1 MTSTVKF
8 FERDF
13 AGTLFPLKT
22 NLLLIKKHS
31 PEISD
36 YIYQNILSHDHP
48 ADSFLPQQRVYA
60 TKPRGALRRTAKLD
74 PVAEYFLYDVV
85 YRNRG
90 VFRPEVSEF
99 RRSFGYRFENG
110 QHIPVHAAYSQY
122 KKELGECS
130 AKYDHNIQFDVASYF
145 NSMYHH
151 DIAHWFEAKENVNA
165 IDSKALAQFFR
176 EINSGRSIDF
186 MPHGIYPAK
195 MIGNEFLK
203 LVDLY
208 GPLKS
213 HKIVRFMDDIS
224 LFDDD
229 FDVLMADF
237 QVIQRLLGQF
247 ALNINP
253 SKTAFNHSV
262 GGVKETLSEIRES
275 LKEIITEYKEVPTA
289 SGVAVEEMDIEIKNS
304 LGDDQVN
311 ALLGLLQNESLE
323 ESDAD
328 RILSFLRMHSDSLLE
343 YLPILFRR
351 FPNLIKHI
359 HSVCSEV
366 SDKAE
371 LSKVILDYLNESDD
385 YLEYQLFWVGAIVE
399 DHLLGHGCYGDIL
412 LRLFELTSSLTIAR
426 AKVLEIPVQ
435 DFGLRE
441 IRGEYLKTGQ
451 SDWLSWSSAIGSQSL
466 KSAERNHA
474 LSYFAK
480 ASAMNFLISEAV
492 KKCTQSRR

>member
-1 MTSTVKF
+1 MTSAVSF

-13 AGTLFPLKT
+13 SGTLFPLKT
-22 NLLLIKKHS
+22 NLLLVQKHS
-31 PEISD
+31 AEISD
-36 YIYQNILSHDHP
+36 YIYQRVLNDAHPEDNFLS
-48 ADSFLPQQRVYA
+48 QQRVFA
-60 TKPRGALRRTAKLD
+60 TKPRGHLRRTAKLD

-90 VFRPEVSEF
+90 IFRPEVSEL
-99 RRSFGYRFENG
+99 RRSFGYRFVDG
-110 QHIPVHAAYSQY
+110 HHIPVHIAYARY
-122 KKELGECS
+122 KQELNACS
-130 AKYDHNIQFDVASYF
+130 TNYSHNIQFDIASYF

-151 DIAHWFEAKENVNA
+151 DVAHWFSAKDNVA
-165 IDSKALAQFFR
+165 AVDSAALSQFCR
-176 EINSGRSIDF
+176 EINSGRSVDF

-203 LVDLY
+203 FVDLY

-213 HKIVRFMDDIS
+213 HKIVRFMDDFH
-224 LFDDD
+224 LFDNDP
-229 FDVLMADF
+229 DVLMRDF
-237 QVIQRLLGQF
+237 QTIQKLLGQV

-253 SKTAFNHSV
+253 SKTAFDNSV
-262 GGVKETLSEIRES
+262 GDVKETLSELRES
-275 LKEIITEYKEVPTA
+275 LKEIITEYEEVPTA
-289 SGVAVEEMDIEIKNS
+289 SGVELEETDVEIENS
-304 LGDDQVN
+304 LSPEQVD
-311 ALLGLLQNESLE
+311 ALLELLQNESLE

-343 YLPILFRR
+343 YLPTLFRR

-366 SDKAE
+366 GEKAA
-371 LSKVILDYLNESDD
+371 LSEVILEYLKESEEF
-385 YLEYQLFWVGAIVE
+385 LEYQLFWIGAIVE

-412 LRLFELTSSLTIAR
+412 LRLYELTPNFKIAR

-435 DFGLRE
+435 DFGFKE

-451 SDWLSWSSAIGSQSL
+451 SDWLSWSSAVGSQNL
-466 KSAERNHA
+466 KVDERNYV

-480 ASAMNFLISEAV
+480 ASPMNFLVSEGV
-492 KKCTQSRR
+492 KKSM